1 MSAISQ
7 QPIGRS
13 VIFYALLDKVSDAAS
28 LERPVLIMGERG
40 TGKELIASRLHFLSP
55 RWEQNYIRVNCAA
68 FSDEMLDKE
77 LFGQSFLDGREDTN
91 GRFYQADTGTLFL
104 DNIECTSLR
113 LQEKLMRAIEYG
125 KFEAGLET
133 EVQEVDVRILA
144 ASGQDLRQCV
154 TDGTFRTDLL
164 DRLAFDVVHLPPL
177 RIRPDD
183 VVPLTEHFGRKATRQ
198 LGVDTFPGFTAES
211 IEALE
216 KFNWPG
222 NIRELKNVVERSV
235 VISFLADENLSA
247 PISQLSFDAFEGPA
261 WLKAIS
267 AEKEALPQNNPNQ
280 IIKQPTDDNSSQ
292 ILGFQDRVMV
302 FERRLIDEALA
313 LHDHHQGNAADYLS
327 LSYHQFRGL
336 LRKHGLKK

>member
-13 VIFYALLDKVSDAAS
+13 AIFYALLDKVSDSAA
-28 LERPVLIMGERG
+28 LEKPVLIMGERG

-55 RWEQNYIRVNCAA
+55 RWEQSYIRVNCAA
-68 FSDEMLDKE
+68 FTDEMLDQE
-77 LFGQSFLDGREDTN
+77 LFGQTFLDGREDTN

-104 DNIECTSLR
+104 DNIELTSLR

-125 KFEAGLET
+125 NFEAGLET

-144 ASGQDLRQCV
+144 ASGRDLRDCV
-154 TDGTFRTDLL
+154 KDGTFRADLL

-183 VVPLTEHFGRKATRQ
+183 VLPLTEHFGKKAAR
-198 LGVDTFPGFTAES
+198 GFGADSFPGFTAEAMA
-211 IEALE
+211 ELE
-216 KFNWPG
+216 SFHWPG
-222 NIRELKNVVERSV
+222 NVRELKNVVERSLAM
-235 VISFLADENLSA
+235 SYLADESLST
-247 PISQLSFDAFEGPA
+247 PIGALSFDAFEGPD
-261 WLKAIS
+261 WLKLIETDTPETAIAPTQAIGPSQEDKTS
-267 AEKEALPQNNPNQ
+267 AQA
-280 IIKQPTDDNSSQ
+280 
-292 ILGFQDRVMV
+292 GFQERVLT
-302 FERRLIDEALA
+302 FERRLIDEALN
-313 LHDHHQGNAADYLS
+313 LHDHHQGNAADYLG

>member
-13 VIFYALLDKVSDAAS
+13 AIFYALLDKVSNAAA

-55 RWEQNYIRVNCAA
+55 RWEQSYIRVNCAA
-68 FSDEMLDKE
+68 FTDEMLDKE

-91 GRFYQADTGTLFL
+91 GRFYLADEGTLFL
-104 DNIECTSLR
+104 DNIEQTTLR

-125 KFEAGLET
+125 HFEAGLET
-133 EVQEVDVRILA
+133 EVQEVDVRIIA
-144 ASGQDLRQCV
+144 ASGTDLRECV
-154 TDGTFRTDLL
+154 AKGTFREDLL

-183 VVPLTEHFGRKATRQ
+183 IAPLAEHFGRKASGG
-198 LGVDTFPGFTAES
+198 LNAESFPGFTPEVLAQLES
-211 IEALE
+211 LS
-216 KFNWPG
+216 WPG
-222 NIRELKNVVERSV
+222 NVRELKNVIERSV
-235 VISFLADENLSA
+235 ANSFLQDESLSH
-247 PISQLSFDAFEGPA
+247 PIERLYLDPFEGPE
-261 WLKAIS
+261 WVKA
-267 AEKEALPQNNPNQ
+267 LT
-280 IIKQPTDDNSSQ
+280 PTSSHKVEDKSVS
-292 ILGFQDRVMV
+292 GNTGPANTDATFNDRVMT
-302 FERRLIDEALA
+302 FERRLIDEALSSQ
-313 LHDHHQGNAADYLS
+313 DHHQGKAANYLG